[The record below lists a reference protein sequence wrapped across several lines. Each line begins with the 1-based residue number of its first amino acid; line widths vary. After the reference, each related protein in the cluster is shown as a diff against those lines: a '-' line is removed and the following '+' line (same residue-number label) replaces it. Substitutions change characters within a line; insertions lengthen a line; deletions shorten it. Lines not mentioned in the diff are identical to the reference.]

1 MTRTLIMVI
10 TALALTACTAPYAQV
25 AQAPP
30 QIVQPPPP
38 PPPPPPPVAMQPPAP
53 AYVPMVQQ
61 GPRYHRR
68 RYHSRR
74 YYNVHRV
81 PAPAHVRRLHRLHPR
96 TQLQ

>member
-1 MTRTLIMVI
+1 MTRTLVLVI
-10 TALALTACTAPYAQV
+10 TALALTACVAPHAQV

-30 QIVQPPPP
+30 QIIQPPPP
-38 PPPPPPPVAMQPPAP
+38 PGPVMMQPPAP

-74 YYNVHRV
+74 YYNVHRAYR
-81 PAPAHVRRLHRLHPR
+81 PAPVHVRRLHRLHPR